1 MSDEQRKAKRAK
13 ITTGATKKMQ
23 GSPFTATV
31 ATSVAASTV
40 PIATTSTTEVPPVA
54 LAASTTSEHV
64 TTAANAHTLYGACK
78 FWGSTSGS
86 FLKLRSESNVFDLSF
101 VKNFYEKAVAANL
114 LVTVPTCLF

>member
-1 MSDEQRKAKRAK
+1 MSDEQQKAKRPK
-13 ITTGATKKMQ
+13 VTTHVTKKIQ
-23 GSPFTATV
+23 VSTFTATV

-78 FWGSTSGS
+78 FWGSTSSS
-86 FLKLRSESNVFDLSF
+86 FQKIRSESNVFDLSF
-101 VKNFYEKAVAANL
+101 VKKIYEKAVAANL
-114 LVTVPTCLF
+114 LVTLPACLF